1 METDTEQNHA
11 LFEQY
16 LQRYRAH
23 PSSLGA
29 RTPMP
34 LDRVRAARD
43 MIKMVCDPPLGC
55 CYVPRAALPAEL
67 EEQFQRIRDGI
78 ASPTHALEA
87 LVGAEAIGALN
98 MAEGRTGR
106 GR

>member
-1 METDTEQNHA
+1 METDEEQNHA
-11 LFEQY
+11 LFEENLKRY
-16 LQRYRAH
+16 LACH
-23 PSSLGA
+23 PSSGA
-29 RTPMP
+29 RTSVP
-34 LDRVRAARD
+34 LERVRAARC
-43 MIKMVCDPPLGC
+43 MIKMVCDPPIGC
-55 CYVPRAALPAEL
+55 CYVPRATLPLEL

-98 MAEGRTGR
+98 IAEGRTGR